1 MIKAEFDRRMALP
14 NKKKSKLVRRMRE
27 YAAAVWQTAE
37 KVHLLMLDD
46 EQPENEKQRLDPDH
60 WWGKKIIYL
69 QCDQIKLFDSGQKGT
84 PKNEKQKDWIKIDE
98 ERNNNCL
105 ESDHMNFFIQQSRTL
120 EATRS
125 H

>member
-1 MIKAEFDRRMALP
+1 MIASVIKAEFDRRMALP

-60 WWGKKIIYL
+60 W
-69 QCDQIKLFDSGQKGT
+69 
-84 PKNEKQKDWIKIDE
+84 
-98 ERNNNCL
+98 
-105 ESDHMNFFIQQSRTL
+105 
-120 EATRS
+120 
-125 H
+125 